1 MFYACPAP
9 MGITDPQN
17 GTIIDMN
24 EAFEDWSGYVRD
36 EFIGYTTLG
45 IGIWENEEDRLSFV
59 DKMLCEGRIESV
71 EIGAA
76 TKKASSGMS
85 LFSHGTST

>member
-1 MFYACPAP
+1 
-9 MGITDPQN
+9 MGITDPEN